1 MKVIVSPSR
10 ISGTIDAPQS
20 KSYAIRYIFCST
32 IAPIELYDLALSND
46 VEDAIEAVKV
56 LGIEYIGGKFV
67 KKGGE
72 LKIVKDYLY
81 LRGSATTLRMFIP
94 IALIV
99 GGKITIDG
107 DESLRRRPL
116 KAIIESLEN
125 KGVKFSSRSLPL
137 TIEGKL
143 RDTYIEIP
151 GYESSQYVS
160 GFMIAFAIAGGGTIK
175 ITPPIVSKSYIN
187 LTASIL
193 KKIGVDVNV
202 YSNRIEIDVKD
213 RVSGYTGKVPGDYL
227 LASFYVSSALLTNG
241 RIEVRNLPQP
251 EEYVGDHIIVDVYK
265 AMGAQSIYINGVWIA
280 EASESHKGY
289 RGIDIDVEDS
299 PDMAL
304 SIVPLA
310 SIADGITNI
319 ENVSRLRIKESDRV
333 TEIVK
338 VLKSFGIEVYTD
350 YKRIR
355 IRGSK
360 PVSGKVVC
368 PNDHRIAMMAT
379 PIALRV
385 GGVIDRAEC
394 VEKSNPN
401 FWNDIVKLGGKIEII

>member
-137 TIEGKL
+137 TIE
-143 RDTYIEIP
+143 
-151 GYESSQYVS
+151 ES
-160 GFMIAFAIAGGGTIK
+160 
-175 ITPPIVSKSYIN
+175 
-187 LTASIL
+187 
-193 KKIGVDVNV
+193 
-202 YSNRIEIDVKD
+202 
-213 RVSGYTGKVPGDYL
+213 
-227 LASFYVSSALLTNG
+227 
-241 RIEVRNLPQP
+241 
-251 EEYVGDHIIVDVYK
+251 
-265 AMGAQSIYINGVWIA
+265 
-280 EASESHKGY
+280 
-289 RGIDIDVEDS
+289 
-299 PDMAL
+299 
-304 SIVPLA
+304 
-310 SIADGITNI
+310 
-319 ENVSRLRIKESDRV
+319 
-333 TEIVK
+333 
-338 VLKSFGIEVYTD
+338 
-350 YKRIR
+350 
-355 IRGSK
+355 
-360 PVSGKVVC
+360 
-368 PNDHRIAMMAT
+368 
-379 PIALRV
+379 
-385 GGVIDRAEC
+385 
-394 VEKSNPN
+394 
-401 FWNDIVKLGGKIEII
+401 